1 MNEFQ
6 VTVWDVDATFGTT
19 STHFL
24 GGMVTEKSYLQIPQ
38 VLVYVAPALQYG
50 DLNCIRN
57 GAATSSANTIH
68 LLVIKHFT
76 VKELEKGVLL
86 WWYIT

>member
-1 MNEFQ
+1 
-6 VTVWDVDATFGTT
+6 VWGVDSTFGTI

-24 GGMVTEKSYLQIPQ
+24 GGMVTDKFYLQIPR
-38 VLVYVAPALQYG
+38 VYVAPALQYG
-50 DLNCIRN
+50 DLYCIQK

-68 LLVIKHFT
+68 FLVIKHFR

-86 WWYIT
+86 WWYNP